1 MATQRSGGR
10 ASMADVGRLANVSA
24 QTVSRYFTG
33 TGYVSSETRERIAA
47 AIDELSYVPN
57 LSARSLRTQRSNTV
71 GVLSMG
77 ALNYGGA
84 AVLTGLGAAAREA
97 DVMLMISQLDLDFE
111 AKGWEGQARR
121 ALDHFRSVQADGV
134 VLSAPIPDVDR
145 VLEGWDEQTPVIT
158 VSELPWSQSRSAG
171 AHSHAAGLEGTRYL
185 ISLGHRDIIHLVG
198 PATRNEAV
206 ERERGYSD
214 AMVEAGL
221 RPQVYRGA
229 TDWSPRSGHAIGATI
244 DPASFTAVFASNDEI
259 ALGFMSALEHRGFRA
274 PRDFSIVGVDDMPTA
289 AFFSPALTTMRLD
302 FRSLGETTFRLLH
315 HQIVT
320 GEQITHHTVEP
331 ELIVRESTAP
341 PARPGGRQASGAERD
356 VP

>member
-33 TGYVSSETRERIAA
+33 VGYVRAETRERIAA
-47 AIDELSYVPN
+47 AIEQLSYVPN
-57 LSARSLRTQRSNTV
+57 LSARSLRTQRSNMV

-121 ALDHFRSVQADGV
+121 ALDHFRAVQVDGV

-145 VLEGWDEQTPVIT
+145 VLEGWGDATPVIT
-158 VSELPWSQSRSAG
+158 VSELPWSQTRSAG

-185 ISLGHRDIIHLVG
+185 ISLGHRDIIHLFG
-198 PATRNEAV
+198 PSTRNEAV
-206 ERERGYSD
+206 ERERGYRD
-214 AMVEAGL
+214 AMAEAGL
-221 RPQVYRGA
+221 EPRVVRGA
-229 TDWSPRSGHAIGATI
+229 TDWSPRSGFAAGQSV
-244 DPASFTAVFASNDEI
+244 DPTSFTGVFASNDEI
-259 ALGFMSALEHRGFRA
+259 ALGFLSAMEHRGFRA
-274 PRDFSIVGVDDMPTA
+274 PTHFSIVGVDDMPTA
-289 AFFSPALTTMRLD
+289 EYFSPALTTMRLD

-315 HQIVT
+315 HQITT
-320 GEQITHHTVEP
+320 GEQTTHLTVEP
-331 ELIVRESTAP
+331 ELIVRESTVEF
-341 PARPGGRQASGAERD
+341 RGA
-356 VP
+356 